1 MASDKKKLDVEEEQG
16 NFKAAA
22 LGYMPGSD
30 QAPRVVAS
38 GRGEVARSIMRI
50 AKENGVPFYSDEE
63 LVDSLLKLRLDAEV
77 PVQLY
82 EAIAH
87 VLAYVYSLDKT
98 QKEKIHT
105 AGVR

>member
-1 MASDKKKLDVEEEQG
+1 MDTKKKKSKPDHEEEG
-16 NFKAAA
+16 DFRAAA
-22 LGYMPGSD
+22 LGYLPGND
-30 QAPRVVAS
+30 QAPRVIAS

-63 LVDSLLKLRLDAEV
+63 LVNSLLKLRLDAEV

-87 VLAYVYSLDKT
+87 VLAYVYSLDKN
-98 QKEKIHT
+98 QKEKVS
-105 AGVR
+105 G